1 MRVNTMTNSPSCPTM
16 KANNLAIVVLL
27 LVSLTSLDT
36 SASGDDEQIDCN
48 GDSLGNSTIDRQ
60 GCLDSDGDGY
70 SDVSSNWTRSDGADV
85 FPADPMAW
93 SDLDNDGFTD
103 QRGTD
108 YTDDCPF
115 TWGLSRV
122 ILNGCSDIDR
132 DFVPDAYDDDADGD
146 GIRNE
151 LERRASNGTVLFDP
165 FNGESTPLDTD
176 LDTIPDVLDE
186 DNDNDDWPDEIEI
199 DRGSD
204 PFDENSNPLNMYF
217 GINTGFFYMGGL
229 KTTMEYNPSGFEMSL
244 SVVLDVVTE
253 ELMIPFLLIPLYII
267 LTIGRRRQFRIFE
280 EKIKEAKSRIELLE
294 IESTINSLIKNRGI
308 KLYHGLVLRNTIEEY
323 ESIIKERTEEK
334 DFNKNWDKETSTEEE

>member
-1 MRVNTMTNSPSCPTM
+1 MAKGHPSVYM
-16 KANNLAIVVLL
+16 KLKVGFAFVLL
-27 LVSLTSLDT
+27 CVALCSTAV
-36 SASGDDEQIDCN
+36 SASEIAESNECS
-48 GDSLGNSTIDRQ
+48 GDSTGNSTIDRD

-70 SDVSSNWTRSDGADV
+70 SDATSNWTKSDGADA
-85 FPADPMAW
+85 FPNDSEAW

-122 ILNGCSDIDR
+122 ILKGCSDIDR

-151 LERRASNGTVLFDP
+151 MERAASTGTQLFDP
-165 FNGESTPLDTD
+165 YNGDSTPQDTD
-176 LDTIPDVLDE
+176 LDTIPDVLDD
-186 DNDNDDWPDEIEI
+186 DNDNDNWPDEVEI

-217 GINTGFFYMGGL
+217 GINTGFFYMGGF
-229 KTTMEYNPSGFEMSL
+229 KTTSEYEPSGFEMSL

-253 ELMIPFLLIPLYII
+253 ELMIPFLLIPLYVL
-267 LTIGRRRQFRIFE
+267 LTIGRRRQFRVFE

-294 IESTINSLIKNRGI
+294 IESTINNLIKNRGI

-323 ESIIKERTEEK
+323 ESIINQRVDKE
-334 DFNKNWDKETSTEEE
+334 DFNESMAEKSQSEEE